1 VNDNRKTICTPSPNN
16 QINAHPNSLTCHTL
30 MEMSIQPIAY
40 AAAYAATFTIVAQAA
55 STAPVPLMA
64 G

>member
-1 VNDNRKTICTPSPNN
+1 
-16 QINAHPNSLTCHTL
+16 
-30 MEMSIQPIAY
+30 MSIQPIAY